1 MKMAIRMIR
10 SSVSKAAEFDIRLL
24 SPIEHADRCV
34 GTLTASIDH
43 LALMYSLFLFLLFP
57 QSAILNRLF
66 FFLLLYSCLLLSP
79 HFLITFLSIH
89 FFLSLPVFFPLL
101 VIFLPC
107 LLLTCLLLPWLHYF
121 IVSVTTGAS
130 YQLSSWLRRGMSLCL
145 HTTGERQIHRQ
156 TDRQID

>member
-34 GTLTASIDH
+34 GTLSASIYH

-107 LLLTCLLLPWLHYF
+107 LVLSCLALPCLALASLFHCVRHYRCF
-121 IVSVTTGAS
+121 IPALFVAAEGDEFVPP
-130 YQLSSWLRRGMSLCL
+130 
-145 HTTGERQIHRQ
+145 HHR
-156 TDRQID
+156 